1 MKKNDLILIG
11 ALLIIAFTILGI
23 TRVWQKNNTDDRAMV
38 VVTVDGQERGRYPL
52 NQDVEQ
58 RFDFPDGS
66 YNVLRICDGK
76 AEISEASC
84 PDQICVKHHK
94 IHYTNETIVCLPNK
108 LVIEITGGEV
118 SDIDALAN

>member
-11 ALLIIAFTILGI
+11 ALLIIAFTILGA
-23 TRVWQKNNTDDRAMV
+23 TRLWQSKNTDANATV
-38 VVTVDGQERGRYPL
+38 IVTVDGKEMGRFPL
-52 NQDVEQ
+52 NEDLEQ

-66 YNVLRICDGK
+66 YNVLRIYDGK

-94 IHYTNETIVCLPNK
+94 IHYTKETIVCLPNK
-108 LVIEITGGEV
+108 LVVEIAGGEE
-118 SDIDALAN
+118 SDIDAVAN

>member
-23 TRVWQKNNTDDRAMV
+23 TRVWQRNNTDESAMV
-38 VVTVDGQERGRYPL
+38 IVTVDGQEMGRFPL
-52 NQDVEQ
+52 NQDMEQ

-66 YNVLRICDGK
+66 YNVLRIYDGN

-108 LVIEITGGEV
+108 LVVEITGGEV
-118 SDIDALAN
+118 SDVDTIAN

>member
-1 MKKNDLILIG
+1 MKKNDVILIVV
-11 ALLIIAFTILGI
+11 LLVIAFTILGA
-23 TRVWQKNNTDDRAMV
+23 TRLWQKNNTDDGAV
-38 VVTVDGQERGRYPL
+38 VIVTVDGVEQGRYPL
-52 NQDVEQ
+52 NQDCEQ

-66 YNVLRICDGK
+66 YNVLRISEGR

-108 LVIEITGGEV
+108 LVVEIQGGEENEV
-118 SDIDALAN
+118 DAIAN

>member
-11 ALLIIAFTILGI
+11 ILMAIALAILGI
-23 TRVWQKNNTDDRAMV
+23 TRVWQKNNTPDTAMV
-38 VVTVDGQERGRYPL
+38 VVTVDGAEQGRYPL
-52 NQDVEQ
+52 NQDMEQ
-58 RFDFPDGS
+58 RFDLSDGS
-66 YNVLRICDGK
+66 YNILRIYDGY

-108 LVIEITGGEV
+108 LVVEIQGGEESGV
-118 SDIDALAN
+118 DAIAN

>member
-1 MKKNDLILIG
+1 MKKNDVILIVV
-11 ALLIIAFTILGI
+11 LLVIAFTILGA
-23 TRVWQKNNTDDRAMV
+23 TRLWQKNNTDDGAV
-38 VVTVDGQERGRYPL
+38 VIVTVDGVEQGRYPL
-52 NQDVEQ
+52 NQDCEH

-66 YNVLRICDGK
+66 YNVLRISEGR

-108 LVIEITGGEV
+108 LVVEIQGGEENEV
-118 SDIDALAN
+118 DAIAN